1 MATGLEIKYKRSF
14 GSLKSIGV
22 FVMVGILGLSIFYGY
37 RWYTTGEQPP
47 VPIPAAIALADPS
60 VSETPV
66 PIEEVNKY
74 TVSELNPRYL
84 SIPDLNIAK
93 VRVMTVG
100 VNETGQLDTPKNIND
115 VAWYNKSV
123 TPGQGSGAVLIDGL
137 STGYSKD
144 GVFAKLD
151 TLPLGAKLSLERGD
165 GKVYNYE
172 VVENKS
178 MTLEEVNKTGM
189 KDMMFSA
196 QSDKEGLNLI
206 SYSGRYIPKDKVFD
220 HRIMLRAVRMQ

>member
-14 GSLKSIGV
+14 GSLKSAV
-22 FVMVGILGLSIFYGY
+22 AILGMGVVALSVFYSY

-47 VPIPAAIALADPS
+47 IPIPAAMALANPS
-60 VSETPV
+60 VSESPI
-66 PIEEVNKY
+66 PIEKINEY
-74 TVSELNPRYL
+74 TVAAMNPRYI
-84 SIPDLNIAK
+84 SIPDLNITK
-93 VRVMTVG
+93 TRVMTVG
-100 VNETGQLDTPKNIND
+100 ITETGQLDMPKNIND

-123 TPGQGSGAVLIDGL
+123 TPGQGSGAVLISGH
-137 STGYSKD
+137 STGYSKE
-144 GVFAKLD
+144 GVFVKLD
-151 TLPLGAKLSLERGD
+151 TLPLGSKIILERGD
-165 GKVYNYE
+165 GKMFTYE

-178 MTLEEVNKTGM
+178 LTLAEVNKVGM

-220 HRIMLRAVRMQ
+220 HRIMLRAVRID